1 MSSKAG
7 LDVLLNGLYMENGPD
22 TEDADLMFMSIPNAM
37 LKRIHMDATVEIAR
51 RDKDLLSGLE
61 KAGFK
66 LDDGLDH
73 SGLYLFSLP

>member
-1 MSSKAG
+1 
-7 LDVLLNGLYMENGPD
+7 MENGPD

-61 KAGFK
+61 KAASSLTMGPTTQVCTSF
-66 LDDGLDH
+66 
-73 SGLYLFSLP
+73 LYHNVPLRPQISAR